1 MLLFFLFNKP
11 TYDMI
16 HCFIDCVEALLV
28 LLDPELTGTVLKEVA
43 MLMVGIV
50 GYAENDIVLALQ
62 YG

>member
-1 MLLFFLFNKP
+1 
-11 TYDMI
+11 MI

-28 LLDPELTGTVLKEVA
+28 FFDPELTGTVLKEVA

-50 GYAENDIVLALQ
+50 GYAEDDIVLALQ